1 MRAQTVA
8 RWERGLATPLARH
21 RRPLAET
28 LAVSLAELEYF
39 LDGIADPG
47 GSAAHHL
54 VPPWLDHY
62 STLEQSAAKLETF
75 EPIVVPGLLQTED
88 YATAVMRSSHL
99 PIDAETVKARVQA
112 RLSRQAV
119 LRRTPVPLEV
129 RCVIDESVL
138 HRVTGGPETMAE
150 QLDHLV
156 SLAASET
163 VDVRIVPMSSG
174 GLHCAAFGSFRLFTS
189 PDATGPYIACTEDL
203 TGFNYLDRRHAIDAH
218 AQLFRHLVD
227 LALEPDQSGELLTSM
242 AADYR

>member
-1 MRAQTVA
+1 
-8 RWERGLATPLARH
+8 
-21 RRPLAET
+21 LAET

-99 PIDAETVKARVQA
+99 PVDDETVKARVQA

-138 HRVTGGPETMAE
+138 HRVTGGPETMAD